1 MTKPV
6 PDGYHTATPFLVL
19 RGASEAIEFYVQAF
33 GAEEIFRMPGAAG
46 KVLHA
51 EIAIGTSRLMVADET
66 RGQAV
71 QSPSSAGTTTSMIH
85 LYVEDADE
93 VYAKAVTAGAKVIQ
107 PLEDQYWGDRHGI
120 IEDPF
125 GHRWSIAT
133 RQEDLTPEQVLERAP
148 TLEQG
153 GLRARTT

>member
-19 RGASEAIEFYVQAF
+19 RGASEAIEFYTQAF
-33 GAEEIFRMPGAAG
+33 DAQEVFRMPGQAG
-46 KVLHA
+46 RVLHA
-51 EIAIGTSRLMVADET
+51 EIVIGTSRLMIADET
-66 RGQAV
+66 SGHAV
-71 QSPSSAGTTTSMIH
+71 KSPSSAGAVTSMIH

-93 VYAKAVTAGAKVIQ
+93 FFARATAAGAKVIQ
-107 PLEDQYWGDRHGI
+107 PIEDRYWGDRHGI

-133 RQEDLTPEQVLERAP
+133 RKEDLTLEQVLERAP
-148 TLEQG
+148 TIEQG